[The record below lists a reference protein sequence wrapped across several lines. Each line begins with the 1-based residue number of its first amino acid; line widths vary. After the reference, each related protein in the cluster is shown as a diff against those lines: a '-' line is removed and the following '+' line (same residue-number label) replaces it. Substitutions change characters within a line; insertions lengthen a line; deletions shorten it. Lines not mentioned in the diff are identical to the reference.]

1 MRFGV
6 LGPLFVLDDERDITP
21 TAPKQR
27 QLLALLLINANQA
40 VPVGKCVEEL
50 WDNQP
55 PTTAVAAV
63 QTYVKDLRQA
73 LRSRLVTNRQGYL
86 LRVEPGELD
95 ADVFAEFARAS
106 HRATVPETLRTLRQ
120 ALRLWRGD
128 ALVDVTAGP
137 LLHRSVVEWEG
148 RRLRTIV
155 RRIGIEL
162 SAGRHHELIAELSA
176 LVRRHP
182 THEELT
188 VQLMLALYRSG
199 RQADAITVFHRLRQA
214 LRDELGT
221 VPSAVTQQLN
231 TDILSASA
239 HLEHSAGAGPGLS
252 LDLAD
257 DLVS

>member
-6 LGPLFVLDDERDITP
+6 LGPLYAIDEERDITP

-27 QLLALLLINANQA
+27 QLLALLLMNANRP
-40 VPVGKCVEEL
+40 VPVGGCVEEL

-73 LRSRLVTNRQGYL
+73 LRSRLVTNRQGYQ

-95 ADVFAEFARAS
+95 ADVFAELARQSRRTA
-106 HRATVPETLRTLRQ
+106 VPETLRTLRR

-148 RRLRTIV
+148 RRLATMV
-155 RRIGIEL
+155 QRIGIEL
-162 SAGRHHELIAELSA
+162 ATGRHHELIAELSA

-188 VQLMLALYRSG
+188 AQLMLALYRSG
-199 RQADAITVFHRLRQA
+199 RQADAITAFHRLRQA

-221 VPSAVTQQLN
+221 VPSAVTQRLN

-252 LDLAD
+252 LDLAT
-257 DLVS
+257 DLAG